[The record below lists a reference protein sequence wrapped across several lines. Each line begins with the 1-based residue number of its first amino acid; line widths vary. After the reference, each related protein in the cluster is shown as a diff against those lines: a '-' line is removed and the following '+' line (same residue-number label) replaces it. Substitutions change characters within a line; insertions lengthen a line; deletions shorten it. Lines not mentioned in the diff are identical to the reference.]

1 MSLRLRFLAF
11 LPLMCAA
18 LIFPPRSSRAQDI
31 NFDQIDKFELFGTGT
46 LDVGSPPKTIIED
59 DERHTVILTVWE
71 ADAQTKVYWK
81 SLDGGGPRTTV
92 MPGRG
97 VQTFQTA
104 GEFKLEAVGEPY
116 HQVKYGYVL
125 LRLKKQ

>member
-1 MSLRLRFLAF
+1 MSSRPRFLVV
-11 LPLMCAA
+11 LPLLCAA
-18 LIFPPRSSRAQDI
+18 LIFLPLSSRAQDI
-31 NFDQIDKFELFGTGT
+31 NFDQIDKFESFGTGT
-46 LDVGSPPKTIIED
+46 LDVGSSPKTIIDD
-59 DERHTVILTVWE
+59 DERHTLILTVWE

-81 SLDGGGPRTTV
+81 SLDGAPQTTV

-104 GEFKLEAVGEPY
+104 GEFKLEAVGDPY